1 MRKIRI
7 AVLLA
12 LALSLF
18 TGCGSVQQEHEL
30 FDLLL
35 KGNLSEQNPQVEN
48 LQEKNLQVQNSQR
61 QNSQDRNVILLTHSA
76 TGLSTTQK
84 IAGQFKMLLEERSA
98 GAFQV
103 ELFPDDTLGHVD
115 DSDKPLVNGTVEMRI
130 GAAVSETTSVVL
142 WAPTLTG
149 ISLDRMDAL
158 LQGGEIRRMIEEEC
172 EARGTKL
179 LAVFPA
185 HYRVLTSNESIESA
199 VDFSKLRIRIFS
211 SNSTEGPYWQSLGA
225 ETRQYDI
232 HQVYSALQQG
242 LVNSQENTLPLIVS
256 NSIHKQQKYLIHTNH
271 KLYYDCMLVGKEFYD
286 SLSEEE
292 QELLRETA
300 EAMVDYARE
309 ADERELKLSAQALK
323 ESGVETVE
331 LPDDLLWQM
340 RERGGPVVEAALRE
354 TLGDEKMDRLLEILR

>member
-35 KGNLSEQNPQVEN
+35 KENLSEQNPQVE
-48 LQEKNLQVQNSQR
+48 
-61 QNSQDRNVILLTHSA
+61 NSQDRNVILLTHSA

-309 ADERELKLSAQALK
+309 ADERELKLSAQALE

>member
-1 MRKIRI
+1 MKRRVI
-7 AVLLA
+7 AIFIAAA
-12 LALSLF
+12 LILSA
-18 TGCGSVQQEHEL
+18 GCGSVQQEHEL

-35 KGNLSEQNPQVEN
+35 EEDAQEQVAQAE
-48 LQEKNLQVQNSQR
+48 R
-61 QNSQDRNVILLTHSA
+61 DATVILLTHSA
-76 TGLSTTQK
+76 TGRSTTQK

-115 DSDKPLVNGTVEMRI
+115 DNDKPLVNGTVEMRI
-130 GAAVSETTSVVL
+130 GTAATETTSVVL

-149 ISLDRMDAL
+149 ISLERMDEL
-158 LQGGEIRRMIEEEC
+158 LQEGEIRRMIEEEC
-172 EARGTKL
+172 EAKGTKL
-179 LAVFPA
+179 LAVFPS
-185 HYRVLTSNESIESA
+185 HYRVLTSNELVGSVE
-199 VDFSKLRIRIFS
+199 DFSKLQIRIFS

-256 NSIHKQQKYLIHTNH
+256 NSIHKQQRYLIHTNH

-286 SLSEEE
+286 GLSGEE
-292 QELLRETA
+292 QALLCGTA

-309 ADERELKLSAQALK
+309 ADERELKLSAEAL
-323 ESGVETVE
+323 EEEGVESVE
-331 LPDDLLWQM
+331 LPDALLRQM
-340 RERGGPVVEAALRE
+340 RERGAPVVEAALRE
-354 TLGDEKMDRLLEILR
+354 TLGDEKLDRLLDLLR